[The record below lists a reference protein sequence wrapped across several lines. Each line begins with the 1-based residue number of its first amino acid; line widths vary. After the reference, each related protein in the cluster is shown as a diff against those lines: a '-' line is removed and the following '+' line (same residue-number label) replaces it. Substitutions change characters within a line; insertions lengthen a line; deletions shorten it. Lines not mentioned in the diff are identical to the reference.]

1 MSIDFS
7 RITGIQTSRG
17 LVTRIE
23 IDGKVAWNG
32 LACRYVS
39 LGDSIAAGQ
48 RIREEENLIDPKC
61 YSWQFGT
68 EGVAS
73 TAIIEQTYT
82 DRIRDDAVS
91 KYTANR
97 VKATS
102 FARSGDTVAAL
113 MNKLSQTSVINE
125 IKRANVVT
133 ICIGANDI
141 LGCVTDQRIYDYA
154 MTGDLTV
161 MENEIKTNLD
171 RLENN
176 NVYTNLFETLQ
187 NINPNAKYVFTTV
200 YNPYKY
206 LHLDEGQNG
215 FFKELLGLIPNFS
228 IDIVEVLGLG
238 WTGLSLVWNPVSDL
252 KNGLLSTDI
261 FQYLFARI
269 NQLSAWVEERINRL
283 NSILRTQL
291 TNYKSSHPNFYLAE
305 TKTEFERYP
314 DRTGTP
320 LNGLTYDDL
329 VNVEFTRG
337 YTLPQANWGTLWGN
351 NSVESYWRNL
361 VINHTTFTNALWST
375 NVFDYVSFDMQ
386 GFANDLMNQIL
397 LKVIIPDIDPH
408 PEEGGHK
415 VLHDSFISALGD
427 AYLNP

>member
-1 MSIDFS
+1 MGIDFS

-17 LVTRIE
+17 LVARIE
-23 IDGKVAWNG
+23 IDGKVAWNRF
-32 LACRYVS
+32 AYRYVS

-102 FARSGDTVAAL
+102 FARSGDTVANL
-113 MNKLSQTSVINE
+113 MTKLGQTSVINE

-154 MTGDLTV
+154 MTGDLSD
-161 MENEIKTNLD
+161 MRDEIKNNLD

-228 IDIVEVLGLG
+228 IDIVEILGLG

-261 FQYLFARI
+261 FSYLFTRV
-269 NQLSAWVEERINRL
+269 NQLSSWVEERINRL

-305 TKTEFERYP
+305 TKAEFERYP

-320 LNGLTYDDL
+320 LNGLTYDNL

-337 YTLPQANWGTLWGN
+337 YTLPQANWGALWGN
-351 NSVESYWRNL
+351 SSVESYWRNL
-361 VINHTTFTNALWST
+361 VLDHTTFTNALWST
-375 NVFDYVSFDMQ
+375 NVFDYVLFDMQ
-386 GFANDLMNQIL
+386 GFVSDLMEQIL

-408 PEEGGHK
+408 PEENGHK
-415 VLHDSFISALGD
+415 ALQDSFISALGD